1 MCRLFG
7 FRATTPASVTRLL
20 LESDRSLLAL
30 SREHQ
35 HGWGVGSFRE
45 GDIVL
50 KKGASPAYADPEFT
64 RAAREAFSNCV
75 LAHVRRRSAGELG
88 VENNH
93 PFRYGRLL
101 FAHNGT
107 VRGYDRLRPQLEA
120 AIKPRFARLLEGTT
134 DSERCF
140 LLLLG
145 HLDDM
150 GALDAPRL
158 DDLATALARTVSQVR
173 ALPAPKG
180 EPHLLTFLVTDG
192 SSLAGV
198 RAGEKELWVSPAAG
212 DAGLSH
218 LLVASEPLSQQ
229 EEWLQVPDEQL
240 VGVDATMSLRR
251 WELSGASAR
260 PMS

>member
-7 FRATTPASVTRLL
+7 FRARTHASVTRLL

-35 HGWGVGSFRE
+35 HGWGIGSFRE
-45 GDIVL
+45 GDVVL
-50 KKGASPAYADPEFT
+50 KKGASPAYADPDFA
-64 RAAREAFSNCV
+64 RAAREAFSTCV
-75 LAHVRRRSAGELG
+75 LAHVRRRSVGELG

-93 PFRYGRLL
+93 PFRHGRLL

-107 VRGYDRLRPQLEA
+107 VRDFERLKLQIES
-120 AIKPRFARLLEGTT
+120 AIKPRFARLLEGST

-140 LLLLG
+140 LLFLG

-158 DDLATALARTVSQVR
+158 DDLATALARTVSQIR

-180 EPHLLTFLVTDG
+180 EPHLLTFVVTDG
-192 SSLAGV
+192 SSLVAV
-198 RAGEKELWVSPAAG
+198 RAGEKELWISSAAG
-212 DAGLSH
+212 DKGLAH
-218 LLVASEPLSQQ
+218 LLVASEPLSQE
-229 EEWLQVPDEQL
+229 EEWLQIPDEQI
-240 VGVDATMSLRR
+240 VGVDSAMNLHR
-251 WELSGASAR
+251 WALSGPSAR
-260 PMS
+260 PLS